1 MASPIIK
8 ILITGGTIDNL
19 DYEKEEDAPSNH
31 ESLIPPLLE
40 QARISLEYSYEI
52 LIQKDSRV
60 MKEADRE
67 IILDKINS
75 LTEERI
81 IITHGTYT
89 MPGTAKYLGKE
100 KLNKTIILFGAH
112 IPANKENSDAFF
124 NMGTAL
130 LAVQLLPKGVYILM
144 NGKVFNWN
152 NVKKDFPTGY
162 FKEE

>member
-52 LIQKDSRV
+52 LMQKDSRV

-89 MPGTAKYLGKE
+89 MPGTAKYLG
-100 KLNKTIILFGAH
+100 
-112 IPANKENSDAFF
+112 
-124 NMGTAL
+124 
-130 LAVQLLPKGVYILM
+130 
-144 NGKVFNWN
+144 
-152 NVKKDFPTGY
+152 
-162 FKEE
+162 